1 MIVEFLAEAENSIER
16 LRSVAGGVALIS
28 NPATARINASL

>member
-1 MIVEFLAEAENSIER
+1 MIVEFLAEAENSIEP
-16 LRSVAGGVALIS
+16 LRSVAGGVAIS